1 MLGGITLFSSAKM
14 DLRSEV
20 IPEAPSEWPK
30 FGQGISARVS
40 ASTERFG

>member
-30 FGQGISARVS
+30 FG
-40 ASTERFG
+40 